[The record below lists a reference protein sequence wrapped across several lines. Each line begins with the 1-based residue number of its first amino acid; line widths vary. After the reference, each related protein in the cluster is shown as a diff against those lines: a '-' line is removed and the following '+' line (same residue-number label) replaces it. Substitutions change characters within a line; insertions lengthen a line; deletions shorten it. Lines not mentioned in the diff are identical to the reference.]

1 LTDGLLFVGFIHNR
15 RESDLGRGV
24 RMLMALGSFLTTIG
38 FYLLA
43 LGFGL
48 FGRIDNVTASW
59 LRILGSVV
67 LVLGATISVLAIARR
82 RSSKGSST

>member
-1 LTDGLLFVGFIHNR
+1 MTDGLLFVGYLHNR
-15 RESDLGRGV
+15 RESDHRGV

-59 LRILGSVV
+59 LRIFGAVV
-67 LVLGATISVLAIARR
+67 LVLGVTISILAIARR
-82 RSSKGSST
+82 RSSKRSST